1 MGHLRYYHSRLAP
14 TISNSWTRPAGTFNA
29 GLLDSSSSTP
39 GWPALHPAGVSRSLY
54 RARFSSKGTCRFLPL
69 TNADQRAD
77 INHATIPYTANN
89 GWPTPRSQPSP
100 GRREYAMQPPPL
112 TTSFNNHQFQG
123 QGLGVGLGTGYLSTP
138 ISTTSLSSPFT
149 QSPAVNSAG
158 AALGS
163 SPMASR
169 AYNAPYNPQDWGPVH
184 HGPVSANQSPYSQ
197 SGNMVR
203 IVPQHRYANPE
214 MASPPPPYSPP
225 SQQQQHPDHP
235 THTTPT
241 LHSTSPDAGSPY
253 MGSRQQSIPRTR
265 PLSVVSLPPPPPLP
279 QAAPSSRSSSHNRAE
294 VYHDQSYNA
303 GSRPYIMV
311 SEDNLHH
318 AQPQPNPYGYQNTA
332 LQRDDSGRA
341 PNSRRAVSAGPVVGS
356 ASTSRAT
363 SHSRSR
369 SPPQNA
375 AWEPGMPLP
384 PPPPGPPPVPR
395 SQSVNGLSD
404 ASSSRTSHVPT
415 RTARQPP
422 SLGTGLG
429 SIPPTPAGWVDE
441 GQVDLA
447 PKPDRTPLNIDT
459 SNQTVSRDANGS
471 GSTGTAHTSRNSV
484 HRNSMNSGL
493 FRSPAVRDTSAKGI
507 RERRTERRNRQSQ
520 VFDDYSAVSNSTN
533 PWADALDQL
542 KPSNLVFDDQHNA
555 EKSRSDGTSRHTPR
569 SNHSVTSDMPTS
581 QSRASSTSLFSSN
594 RSPFSTPRGAEPS
607 PLGSS
612 HRYAQ
617 TPPFS
622 PNPDQ
627 PATFQKSSSQAIPPK
642 ALPTPPLQPGQDSRP
657 SSGLSRREE
666 RPVSHILHLPNDT
679 VSSPTLQPRW
689 PSLHRGQS
697 LDSVVN
703 QDSDLIQNATRRHK
717 EFIEKEASATD
728 EAEALRLFT
737 EYIIAETQIRRER
750 YAKIF
755 DAGSFDL
762 DQFKQSLFQL
772 PPKPAPEPVNR
783 RSLKGPRLD
792 IPTTRGE
799 SSWNN
804 YKPCLSPI
812 ASLGISNDES
822 SRGRA
827 PSRWWESRTGS
838 GSEGGERRVQR
849 SKRESKYMG
858 LPLGLR
864 SNGSAEQ
871 TDDPFN
877 PYAGY
882 GPDEY
887 PPEKVGW
894 HEDQH
899 HHQALPEYPTPS
911 QSSYSTSTEPSKMD
925 VSRLITLPP
934 PYPRHYPAVTNSH
947 PDLITYRTVVRSISD
962 HSEIKSTRQRHASET
977 ETLWTTHKTTL
988 KENRRQFKTNIQ
1000 SQIADGSISF
1010 AEAAEAEAALI
1021 NDENARE
1028 RNLTKQLLDTFQDS
1042 VLTPLRSILTDRIDR
1057 ASTCITDLQS
1067 KLLNAAAHET
1077 PDQSLEEGDEK
1088 PELLEK
1094 LTTLKWLFEAR
1105 EQLHRE
1111 LYDLIT
1117 SRDEKYRDLVVLP
1130 YKQSSNSEKMAST
1143 SAFFVKDALDRRAN
1157 FESNALARLESFQ
1170 EVIEENVVRGVEM
1183 QLSAFWD
1190 IAPGLNTLVQ
1200 SLPGNLEGF
1209 QIQIPNNEIDENPSY
1224 IMHPLQ
1230 YLYTLVSHAEKS
1242 SYQYIESQINLLCL
1256 LHEVK
1261 SAVMR
1266 ANCKLLETERVRA
1279 GESEETVKGEIEG
1292 VRASEERVLTN
1303 DLKEKV
1309 ATVEGQWAEA
1319 LGSQIGD
1326 LKGRVRGQL
1335 ERDGGWEEVESLE
1348 TA

>member
-1 MGHLRYYHSRLAP
+1 
-14 TISNSWTRPAGTFNA
+14 
-29 GLLDSSSSTP
+29 
-39 GWPALHPAGVSRSLY
+39 
-54 RARFSSKGTCRFLPL
+54 
-69 TNADQRAD
+69 
-77 INHATIPYTANN
+77 
-89 GWPTPRSQPSP
+89 
-100 GRREYAMQPPPL
+100 MQPPPL

-123 QGLGVGLGTGYLSTP
+123 QGLGVGLGAGYLSTP

-149 QSPAVNSAG
+149 QSPA
-158 AALGS
+158 
-163 SPMASR
+163 
-169 AYNAPYNPQDWGPVH
+169 DWGPVH
-184 HGPVSANQSPYSQ
+184 HGSVSANQSPYSQ
-197 SGNMVR
+197 SNNMVR

-225 SQQQQHPDHP
+225 SQQQQHPEHP

-265 PLSVVSLPPPPPLP
+265 PLSVVQPDARHNRQVSLPPPPPLP
-279 QAAPSSRSSSHNRAE
+279 QGGPLSRSSSHNRAE

-318 AQPQPNPYGYQNTA
+318 AQPQQNVYAYQNTA

-384 PPPPGPPPVPR
+384 PPPPGPPPMPR

-404 ASSSRTSHVPT
+404 ASSSRSSHIPT
-415 RTARQPP
+415 RVARQPP

-441 GQVDLA
+441 GQTGPT
-447 PKPDRTPLNIDT
+447 PKPDRAPLNIDT
-459 SNQTVSRDANGS
+459 TNQVVSRDASGS
-471 GSTGTAHTSRNSV
+471 GSSGTAHPHRNSIN
-484 HRNSMNSGL
+484 RNSMNGGL

-520 VFDDYSAVSNSTN
+520 VFDDYSAVSQSTN

-542 KPSNLVFDDQHNA
+542 KPSNLVFDDQHNV

-581 QSRASSTSLFSSN
+581 QSRASSTSLFSSSK
-594 RSPFSTPRGAEPS
+594 SPFSTPRGAEPS
-607 PLGSS
+607 PMGSS

-627 PATFQKSSSQAIPPK
+627 PATFQKPPQILPPK
-642 ALPTPPLQPGQDSRP
+642 ALPTPPLQSGQDSRP
-657 SSGLSRREE
+657 SSGQSRRED

-679 VSSPTLQPRW
+679 VSSPTLQPRR

-703 QDSDLIQNATRRHK
+703 QDSELIQSATRRHK
-717 EFIEKEASATD
+717 EFIEKEASAAD

-737 EYIIAETQIRRER
+737 EFIIAETQIRRER
-750 YAKIF
+750 YSKIF

-762 DQFKQSLFQL
+762 DQFKRSLFQL
-772 PPKPAPEPVNR
+772 PPKPVPEPVNR

-838 GSEGGERRVQR
+838 GSEGGERRIQR

-864 SNGSAEQ
+864 SNGSTENQ
-871 TDDPFN
+871 DDPFN

-894 HEDQH
+894 HEDA
-899 HHQALPEYPTPS
+899 HHQYPQQTYPTPS
-911 QSSYSTSTEPSKMD
+911 QSSYSNSNSATAEPQKMD

-934 PYPRHYPAVTNSH
+934 PYPRHYPAVNNSH

-962 HSEIKSTRQRHASET
+962 HSEIKSTRQRHATET
-977 ETLWTTHKTTL
+977 ETLWNTHKTH
-988 KENRRQFKTNIQ
+988 KSENRRAFKSNIQ
-1000 SQIADGSISF
+1000 SQIADGSLSF

-1028 RNLTKQLLDTFQDS
+1028 RAVTKKLLDTYQES
-1042 VLTPLRSILTDRIDR
+1042 VLTPLQSILTDRIDR
-1057 ASTCITDLQS
+1057 ASTCIEELSS
-1067 KLLNAAAHET
+1067 KLLNAAAHST

-1105 EQLHRE
+1105 ESLHRE

-1117 SRDEKYRDLVVLP
+1117 ARDERYRDLVVLP
-1130 YKQSSNSEKMAST
+1130 YKQSANTEKIAST
-1143 SAFFVKDALDRRAN
+1143 SAFFIKDALDRRAH
-1157 FESNALARLESFQ
+1157 FESASLSRLESFQ
-1170 EVIEENVVRGVEM
+1170 SIIEENVVRGVES

-1200 SLPGNLEGF
+1200 SLPENLEGF
-1209 QIQIPNNEIDENPSY
+1209 QIQIPPNEIDENPSY
-1224 IMHPLQ
+1224 VTHPLQ

-1266 ANCKLLETERVRA
+1266 GNCKLLETERIRA
-1279 GESEETVKGEIEG
+1279 GESEEIVKGEIEG
-1292 VRASEERVLTN
+1292 VRQGEERGLTN

-1309 ATVEGQWAEA
+1309 ATVEGQWGEA
-1319 LGSQIGD
+1319 LGGEIGD
-1326 LKGRVRGQL
+1326 LRGRVRSQL
-1335 ERDGGWEEVESLE
+1335 EREGGWEEVESLE